1 MRRPTLPLPPAPTR
15 SAALL
20 PGVRWQLIGIWLA
33 ALAALYG
40 SFVVFDATAASS
52 GIAQERYLRFITWAP
67 LALLALFGAYFLRSR
82 RSARRNQAG
91 LDLLAARDL
100 DGAAAAFRDV
110 ARQVAFATVAHF
122 NLGLTLLRMADVRGA
137 LGAFAAAER
146 AGGRR
151 GRGLLGAAVAGDLA
165 LCDAL
170 LGELD
175 AAEAWALE
183 ARRRV
188 QRPGHANRLHI
199 VAEAI
204 LFCRRGDAERAA
216 RRLAESWSEI
226 ELTTSADLARG
237 LRLVRAY
244 AVECA
249 GGTNGEVEA
258 FLAGARPFKAGEYGW
273 LSAGWKEMEVWLA
286 VKGFAAA

>member
-1 MRRPTLPLPPAPTR
+1 MRRPKLPLPPAPTR
-15 SAALL
+15 SALL
-20 PGVRWQLIGIWLA
+20 PGVRWHLIGIWLA
-33 ALAALYG
+33 IVAAFFG
-40 SFVVFDATAASS
+40 SYVVLNATGASPR
-52 GIAQERYLRFITWAP
+52 IAQERFTRFVAWMPLLVLVLFAVYLLRARRF
-67 LALLALFGAYFLRSR
+67 
-82 RSARRNQAG
+82 ARRNQAG
-91 LDLLAARDL
+91 LDLLAAHDL
-100 DGAAAAFRDV
+100 DAAATAFRDV
-110 ARQVAFATVAHF
+110 ARQGSFAAIANF

-165 LCDAL
+165 LCNAL
-170 LGELD
+170 LGQLE

-188 QRPGHANRLHI
+188 QRPGHANRLHV

-204 LFCRRGDAERAA
+204 LLCRRGDAERAA

-244 AVECA
+244 AVERA

-258 FLAGARPFKAGEYGW
+258 FLAGARPFRAGEYGW
-273 LSAGWKEMEVWLA
+273 LSAGWKEMEVWMA